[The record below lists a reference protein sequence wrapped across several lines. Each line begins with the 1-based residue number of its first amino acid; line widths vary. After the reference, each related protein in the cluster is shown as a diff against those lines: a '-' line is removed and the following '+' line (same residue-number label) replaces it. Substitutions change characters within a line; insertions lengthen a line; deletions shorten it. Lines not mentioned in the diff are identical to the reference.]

1 MKGLLIK
8 DFKLVL
14 IQKYA
19 LLMIVGMMSLMVFR
33 SDNQVF
39 VMAYMTFAGTLFA
52 LSTITYDE
60 ADNGNA
66 FLFALPISRRGYVA
80 EKYLFGLLL
89 GGGFWLY
96 GILLSVAA
104 AMARGANRPLD
115 LVGTAVLILPLLFG
129 LLALMFP
136 FQLKFGGE
144 RGRIAIIAAIGLV
157 CLTGIGIQK
166 LGQMLHVDLEA
177 ILHRLPEMSIGMA
190 EALAIGAGLVVLLIS
205 YWISVGIMKKKEF

>member
-8 DFKLVL
+8 DFKLVM

-19 LLMIVGMMSLMVFR
+19 LLVIVGVMSLMTFK
-33 SDNQVF
+33 SDNRVF
-39 VMAYMTFAGTLFA
+39 AIAYMTFVGTLFA
-52 LSTITYDE
+52 LSTISYDE

-66 FLFALPISRRGYVA
+66 FLFALPISRRDYVA

-89 GGGFWLY
+89 GSGFWLF
-96 GILLSVAA
+96 GTLLSVTA
-104 AMARGANRPLD
+104 AMAVGGSRPAELME
-115 LVGTAVLILPLLFG
+115 TAVLIFPLLFG

-157 CLTGIGIQK
+157 CLVGVGIQK
-166 LGQMLHVDLEA
+166 LGQLLHVDLA
-177 ILHRLPEMSIGMA
+177 AMFRHLPGMSTGTVA
-190 EALAIGAGLVVLLIS
+190 ALAIGAGLVVLLIS
-205 YWISVGIMKKKEF
+205 YRISVGIMNRKEF